1 MLRILAAATNT
12 FREAVRDRVLYGVL
26 GMAFL
31 FELFALALGEMAL
44 DQGTRVVLDIG
55 LAALSLFSVLV
66 AVFLGSSL
74 LYKEIDRK
82 TLYVILPKPLRRHEF
97 LLGKFFG
104 IVATALVFICLTA
117 AMQLTVAALQV
128 GLSAWMA
135 LFSAAGLCAVFVLV
149 VMRASD
155 RTAALVPWSFL
166 AFIIAIFLCHQTQ
179 LQLGP
184 VLASVVLVVGEVVLL
199 TAVALL
205 FSSFSTPFLTAIFTV
220 GVWLVGR
227 SADTMATTRSKTI
240 PEVVKVFLHK
250 LVYVWPNFHLF
261 VPGRHTLSQ
270 TLPDGS
276 SPLTYTATTMA
287 YAASYAALLL
297 IASAWVF
304 RRRDFL

>member
-1 MLRILAAATNT
+1 MFRILAVATNT

-26 GMAFL
+26 GMALL

-104 IVATALVFICLTA
+104 IVVTALVFICLTA
-117 AMQLTVAALQV
+117 SVQLTVAALQV
-128 GLSAWMA
+128 GLAGWMA
-135 LFSAAGLCAVFVLV
+135 LLTLAGLGVVLV
-149 VMRASD
+149 LASVRAHD
-155 RTAALVPWSFL
+155 KTAILIPWSLL
-166 AFIIAIFLCHQTQ
+166 ALLSAIVLCLQTS
-179 LQLGP
+179 LELGP
-184 VLASVVLVVGEVVLL
+184 ALASVVLVIGEVVLL

-205 FSSFSTPFLTAIFTV
+205 FSSFSTPFLTAMFTV

-227 SADTMATTRSKTI
+227 SADTMATMKSKTI
-240 PEVVKVFLHK
+240 PVMVKAALSK

-261 VPGRHTLSQ
+261 VPGRHTLTQ
-270 TLPDGS
+270 TLPSGA
-276 SPLTYTATTMA
+276 SPLSYTASTMTYAVA
-287 YAASYAALLL
+287 YAAILLM
-297 IASAWVF
+297 ASALIF